1 MIVCDAHVG
10 GHELSQKISK
20 QITSITSNLRS
31 LLQKYNSKEWENYP
45 RTLTIQQVCSR
56 DVSWM
61 ASTTETNIPLALKN
75 KVIDLWN
82 LRARAREEVEMLKK
96 EMSRTVS
103 QAYSELLKVN
113 DYVCGNQQ
121 LNDGTV
127 CLAKQLLVKKTAVL
141 LLYLRKFHG
150 YVDQQHVPPV
160 ADDLL
165 EACLEQAHS
174 AGMDLQITE
183 SHYREQFLLSS
194 ALDECDDSL
203 ECDDHD
209 VVQDDIQ
216 EGNNL
221 PGSFDFQMMS
231 SVPGSLD
238 LQGGNIPH
246 DMSSVPGS
254 LDLQGGN
261 IPHDVSSVPGSL
273 DLQGGSNPHDVSSVP
288 GSLDLQGGNN
298 IISHD
303 KSSVPT
309 SSELCRGFES
319 QNFSCDSDDTNVES
333 SDSEEDAAYY
343 VNMSKVAKER
353 AIQRFQVEQW
363 RLYEKVLHHK

>member
-1 MIVCDAHVG
+1 M
-10 GHELSQKISK
+10 
-20 QITSITSNLRS
+20 
-31 LLQKYNSKEWENYP
+31 
-45 RTLTIQQVCSR
+45 
-56 DVSWM
+56 
-61 ASTTETNIPLALKN
+61 
-75 KVIDLWN
+75 
-82 LRARAREEVEMLKK
+82 
-96 EMSRTVS
+96 
-103 QAYSELLKVN
+103 
-113 DYVCGNQQ
+113 
-121 LNDGTV
+121 

-150 YVDQQHVPPV
+150 YVDQQHVPTV

-246 DMSSVPGS
+246 DVSSVPGS

-261 IPHDVSSVPGSL
+261 IPHDVSSVPGSLDLQGGNIPHDVSSVPGSLDLQGENIPHDVSSVPGSLDLQGGSNPHDVRSVPGSLDLQGGSNPHDVRSVPGSL

>member
-1 MIVCDAHVG
+1 M
-10 GHELSQKISK
+10 
-20 QITSITSNLRS
+20 
-31 LLQKYNSKEWENYP
+31 
-45 RTLTIQQVCSR
+45 
-56 DVSWM
+56 
-61 ASTTETNIPLALKN
+61 
-75 KVIDLWN
+75 
-82 LRARAREEVEMLKK
+82 
-96 EMSRTVS
+96 
-103 QAYSELLKVN
+103 
-113 DYVCGNQQ
+113 
-121 LNDGTV
+121 

-150 YVDQQHVPPV
+150 YVDQQHVPTV

-246 DMSSVPGS
+246 DVSSVPGS

-353 AIQRFQVEQW
+353 AIQRFQVNSGDCM
-363 RLYEKVLHHK
+363 RRYYTINSIHKWSAHCL